1 MDDAMTLAQE
11 AELDLVE
18 VAPKAEPP
26 VCRIMDYGKYKYEL
40 KKRSVEAKKKT
51 HQVKTKELR
60 LRPKTD
66 EHDLMTK
73 VEHARA
79 FLEHRHKVVV
89 NMLFRGREMAHIEL
103 GREMIMR
110 FATELE
116 EIAKVEQAP
125 RMEGRRLSLTLAPK

>member
-1 MDDAMTLAQE
+1 MTLAQE

-26 VCRIMDYGKYKYEL
+26 VCRIMDYGKYKYQL
-40 KKRSVEAKKKT
+40 KKRSVEAKKKSV
-51 HQVKTKELR
+51 QIKTKELR

-73 VEHARA
+73 VEHARD
-79 FLEHRHKVVV
+79 FLGHHHKVVV